1 MYTSQAQQLKNSFF
15 GDTLMTQRTLATFM
29 LALGLATLAG
39 CASPTV
45 ITLNDGR
52 EIQAIDSPTYDE
64 QSGFYEFEQLDG
76 KETRINKDQ
85 VRTVKEL

>member
-1 MYTSQAQQLKNSFF
+1 MN
-15 GDTLMTQRTLATFM
+15 QRTLPAFM
-29 LALGLATLAG
+29 LALGLVTLAG

-52 EIQAIDSPTYDE
+52 EIQAVDSPRYDE
-64 QSGFYEFEQLDG
+64 KSGFYEFEQLDG
-76 KETRINKDQ
+76 KQARINKDQ

>member
-1 MYTSQAQQLKNSFF
+1 MK
-15 GDTLMTQRTLATFM
+15 QRTIPAAFL

-39 CASPTV
+39 CSSPTV

-52 EIQAIDSPTYDE
+52 EIQATDTPKYDE
-64 QSGFYEFEQLDG
+64 DSGFYEFKQLDG

-85 VRTVKEL
+85 IRTVKEL

>member
-1 MYTSQAQQLKNSFF
+1 
-15 GDTLMTQRTLATFM
+15 MTHRTLATFM
-29 LALGLATLAG
+29 LAAGLATLAG

-52 EIQAIDSPTYDE
+52 EIQAVDSPKYDE
-64 QSGFYEFEQLDG
+64 KSGFYEFEQLDG

>member
-1 MYTSQAQQLKNSFF
+1 
-15 GDTLMTQRTLATFM
+15 MTQRTLATFM

-39 CASPTV
+39 CSSPAV